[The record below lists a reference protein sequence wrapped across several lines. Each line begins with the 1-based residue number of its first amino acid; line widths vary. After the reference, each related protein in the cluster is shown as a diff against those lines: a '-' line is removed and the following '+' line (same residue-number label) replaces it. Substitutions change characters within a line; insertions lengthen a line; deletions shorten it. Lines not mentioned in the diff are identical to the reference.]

1 MVFQVSW
8 IQAETKAILT
18 MNGHMVT
25 QNPRYS
31 ILTQVRAVP
40 GDGDTV
46 PELLNT
52 DSFSECVFFC

>member
-1 MVFQVSW
+1 M
-8 IQAETKAILT
+8 TKAILT

-46 PELLNT
+46 PELLNI
-52 DSFSECVFFC
+52 DSFSECVFLC